1 LAKEKIMTRILML
14 ASFGLEIVECG
25 GALARHVQAGDS
37 VSAAVLLSRP
47 ESRPQV
53 VKAAAILGIETVEF
67 LNFPYGEWTVDVPWK
82 EKIVELV
89 RRVQPD
95 IVITQDPHHAQH
107 DLDPDRRLIALLYTE
122 AFALAGRDWHLEQ
135 CGGHAPHLP
144 HAIYYMT
151 PEHPN
156 CIVEISETFALK
168 QQAMAVLSYQMAF
181 SAEMLERRVPTA
193 AIRHVVQNYEAI
205 REDKAELGLALHSQ
219 FDLALALVS
228 GLAGHSGAVL
238 GEAYR
243 REGVF
248 VMDKLMR

>member
-1 LAKEKIMTRILML
+1 MRVLML

-25 GALARHVQAGDS
+25 GTLALHVQAGDD
-37 VSAAVLLSRP
+37 VHAAVLLSRP

-53 VKAAAILGIETVEF
+53 TEAANILGIGGVEF
-67 LNFPYGEWTVDVPWK
+67 LDFPYGGWTVDVDWK
-82 EKIVELV
+82 RRIVELV
-89 RRVQPD
+89 RRVRPD

-122 AFALAGRDWHLEQ
+122 AFALAGRDWDVEA
-135 CGGHAPHLP
+135 CGGHAPHLVG
-144 HAIYYMT
+144 AIYYMT

-156 CIVEISETFALK
+156 CVVEISQTFALK
-168 QQAMAVLSYQMAF
+168 QQALAVLGTQMAF
-181 SAEMLERRVPTA
+181 SAQMIEQKTRPETLRFVVPDYDE
-193 AIRHVVQNYEAI
+193 IKD
-205 REDKAELGLALHSQ
+205 DKVALGLALHQQ
-219 FDLALALVS
+219 FDRSLALVS

-248 VMDKLMR
+248 VLEGLLR

>member
-1 LAKEKIMTRILML
+1 MTKVLML

-25 GALARHVQAGDS
+25 GTLALHVQSGDE
-37 VSAAVLLSRP
+37 VHAAVLLSRP

-53 VKAAAILGIETVEF
+53 REASEILGIPEVEF
-67 LNFPYGEWTVDVPWK
+67 LDFPYGEWTVDVQWK
-82 EKIVELV
+82 ERIVALV

-122 AFALAGRDWHLEQ
+122 AFALAGRDWHVEE
-135 CGGHAPHLP
+135 CGGHDPHLVKN
-144 HAIYYMT
+144 IYYMT

-156 CIVEISETFALK
+156 CIVEISTTFGLK
-168 QQAMAVLSYQMAF
+168 QKALATLGSQLEF
-181 SAEMLERRVPTA
+181 SAQMIEKIASPDALRHMLA
-193 AIRHVVQNYEAI
+193 NYDTLKEN
-205 REDKAELGLALHSQ
+205 KWELGLALHSQ
-219 FDLALALVS
+219 FDMALALS
-228 GLAGHSGAVL
+228 NGLAGHSGAVM

-248 VMDKLMR
+248 KLSKLSG

>member
-1 LAKEKIMTRILML
+1 MTRVLML

-25 GALARHVQAGDS
+25 GALARHIQAGDA
-37 VSAAVLLSRP
+37 VHTAVLLSRP

-53 VKAAAILGIETVEF
+53 VEAAGILGIEGVEF
-67 LNFPYGEWTVDVPWK
+67 LDFPYGGWAVDVPAK
-82 EKIVELV
+82 ERIVELV

-122 AFALAGRDWHLEQ
+122 AFALAGRDWRVDE
-135 CGGHAPHLP
+135 CGGHAPHLVRT
-144 HAIYYMT
+144 IYYMT

-156 CIVEISETFALK
+156 CVVEIADTFELK
-168 QQAMAVLSYQMAF
+168 QKALAVLGTQMAF
-181 SAEMLERRVPTA
+181 SAEMIERRTA
-193 AIRHVVQNYEAI
+193 PELLQLVLPEYEAL
-205 REDKAELGLALHSQ
+205 REDKRTLGLALHRQ
-219 FDLALALVS
+219 FDLALALVN

-243 REGVF
+243 REGPF
-248 VMDKLMR
+248 VLDKLLI

>member
-1 LAKEKIMTRILML
+1 MTRVLML
-14 ASFGLEIVECG
+14 AGFGLEIVECG
-25 GALARHVQAGDS
+25 GALARHIQVGDE
-37 VSAAVLLSRP
+37 VFAAVLLSRP

-53 VKAAAILGIETVEF
+53 TEAAAILGIEQVEF
-67 LNFPYGEWTVDVPWK
+67 LGFGYGEWTVDVPAK

-89 RRVQPD
+89 RRVRPD

-122 AFALAGRDWHLEQ
+122 AFALAGRDWHVEQ
-135 CGGHAPHLP
+135 CGGHAPHLVRT
-144 HAIYYMT
+144 IYYMT

-156 CIVEISETFALK
+156 CIVEIGETFALK
-168 QQAMAVLSYQMAF
+168 QQALAVLGYQLAF
-181 SAEMLERRVPTA
+181 SAQMIEQRVGAETL
-193 AIRHVVQNYEAI
+193 RHVLPNY
-205 REDKAELGLALHSQ
+205 AELTADKRALGHALHSR
-219 FDLALALVS
+219 FDLALALTN

-248 VMDKLMR
+248 VMDKLVV